1 MSAATIAH
9 LKITLDYVKPSV
21 LRRIEVPFDIRLDRL
36 DLSIQAAMGWTNSHL
51 YEIRV
56 GETEEPNLSAVDA
69 VRLYKELS
77 EVERSFA
84 NLKDVIDMRPIYH
97 QTDER
102 VQAHI
107 FVAALAFLLHRAIE
121 KKLKAAR
128 LDLSATEALRALRSV
143 RVVDID
149 LGNGT
154 TKRSVT
160 RGTQRAASVLRAL
173 AITDLDPPNPPQP
186 GQTVM

>member
-1 MSAATIAH
+1 
-9 LKITLDYVKPSV
+9 V
-21 LRRIEVPFDIRLDRL
+21 
-36 DLSIQAAMGWTNSHL
+36 
-51 YEIRV
+51 
-56 GETEEPNLSAVDA
+56 
-69 VRLYKELS
+69 LYKELS

-107 FVAALAFLLHRAIE
+107 FVAAFAFLLHRAIE

-128 LDLSATEALRALRSV
+128 LDLSATEALRALQSV
-143 RVVDID
+143 RIVDID

-154 TKRSVT
+154 IKRSVT
-160 RGTQRAASVLRAL
+160 RGTQRAASRAPRPRDHRPRSPQREFVKHWL
-173 AITDLDPPNPPQP
+173 VGVTLKPRRAGLPVRQP
-186 GQTVM
+186 GVVIAMRHLDLWQTLFVEYFVLPDHLV

>member
-1 MSAATIAH
+1 MIGLTH
-9 LKITLDYVKPSV
+9 
-21 LRRIEVPFDIRLDRL
+21 VPTPGGPAERLCNTAP
-36 DLSIQAAMGWTNSHL
+36 QPWHPAMGVAD
-51 YEIRV
+51 R
-56 GETEEPNLSAVDA
+56 DA
-69 VRLYKELS
+69 AHGDPRKIQSVKSLRTMVQYLFAAYSLGGPDVHARSSTASPISSQSS
-77 EVERSFA
+77 EV
-84 NLKDVIDMRPIYH
+84 DVIAKDGR
-97 QTDER
+97 R
-102 VQAHI
+102 
-107 FVAALAFLLHRAIE
+107 RARHTVTLE
-121 KKLKAAR
+121 KFNRSKACAQKPGVR
-128 LDLSATEALRALRSV
+128 ILSATEALRALRSV

>member
-1 MSAATIAH
+1 
-9 LKITLDYVKPSV
+9 
-21 LRRIEVPFDIRLDRL
+21 
-36 DLSIQAAMGWTNSHL
+36 
-51 YEIRV
+51 
-56 GETEEPNLSAVDA
+56 
-69 VRLYKELS
+69 
-77 EVERSFA
+77 
-84 NLKDVIDMRPIYH
+84 MRPIYH

-173 AITDLDPPNPPQP
+173 AITDLDPPNPPQRGDARTTFSPRLATHCAP
-186 GQTVM
+186 GF